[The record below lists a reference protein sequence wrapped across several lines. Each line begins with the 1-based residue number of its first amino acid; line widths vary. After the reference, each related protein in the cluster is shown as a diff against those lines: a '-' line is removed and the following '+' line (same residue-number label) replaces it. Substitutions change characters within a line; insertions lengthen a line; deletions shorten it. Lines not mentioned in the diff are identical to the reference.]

1 MEAIRQFIDVKDNA
15 ITISLSESF
24 NGKRVEVIVIPDDES
39 QDYEIPKWQRDM
51 VSERISNTAGQ
62 MDAFD
67 MLDEIENNEEI

>member
-15 ITISLSESF
+15 ITISLPESF
-24 NGKRVEVIVIPDDES
+24 NGKRVEVIVIPDNES

-51 VSERISNTAGQ
+51 VSERISNPAGQ